1 MTMARENSCDEFK
14 CSRSAMRM
22 RRHESMKDESMKDDS
37 ASEVR
42 FNEQTTL
49 GEKCLRATQALTS

>member
-1 MTMARENSCDEFK
+1 
-14 CSRSAMRM
+14 M
-22 RRHESMKDESMKDDS
+22 RRHESMKDDS

>member
-22 RRHESMKDESMKDDS
+22 RRHESMKDDS